1 MERAVVEK
9 PVRFDMALSVFNA
22 FLGIWLVASAF
33 LWKHDTASRIDTV
46 AVGLV
51 CVAIALLSSRFPIAR
66 WLFVPLAAWMY
77 ASPWIVTL
85 EDTTATVN
93 LMAVATALLLAPF
106 TTRFIGQ
113 DVFVERPRRTAGP

>member
-1 MERAVVEK
+1 MDRIVES
-9 PVRFDMALSVFNA
+9 PVRTDVALSALNA

-33 LWKHDTASRIDTV
+33 LWKHTTASRVDAV
-46 AVGLV
+46 AVGVV
-51 CVAIALLSSRFPIAR
+51 CIAIALLSTRFPTAR
-66 WLFVPLAAWMY
+66 WLYVPLAAWMF

-93 LMAVATALLLAPF
+93 LTAVATALLLAPL

-113 DVFVERPRRTAGP
+113 DVIPEDTRRVAGP